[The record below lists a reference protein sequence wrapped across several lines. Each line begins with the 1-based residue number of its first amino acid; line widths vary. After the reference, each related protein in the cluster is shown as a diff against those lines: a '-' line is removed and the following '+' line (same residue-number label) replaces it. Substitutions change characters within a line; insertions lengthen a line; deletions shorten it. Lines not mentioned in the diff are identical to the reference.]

1 VERRNG
7 RAGALRM
14 EFPNLHSLPRLYPLY
29 MPGILST
36 QIRQE
41 WDAWRNRHDPLSLV
55 FAHKG

>member
-1 VERRNG
+1 
-7 RAGALRM
+7 M